1 MFVATEVIHV
11 CALLLIEQGKTLIDM
26 CVEFWLLEQF
36 VFKWCFHNNNGVF
49 CKYSEYQ
56 NCSQPQ
62 YLVYPK
68 IS

>member
-1 MFVATEVIHV
+1 MFVAIGVIHV
-11 CALLLIEQGKTLIDM
+11 CALLLIKQGKTLLDM

-36 VFKWCFHNNNGVF
+36 VFKWCFHGNNGVF
-49 CKYSEYQ
+49 CNYSNFQ
-56 NCSQPQ
+56 SCSHPL